1 MQQMRSNGT
10 ARSHR
15 PASRITM
22 AVAAAATGAAA
33 LLALPSTAQAPSQYP
48 NRPIRMISPFPP
60 GGPTDLVG
68 RLVSAKLAENIGQPI
83 VIESRPGAS
92 GNVGLELA
100 ARSAPDGYTIV
111 LSSPVIALS
120 PLMYS
125 KLNYDPDK
133 DLAPIALVGAVRN
146 VLVVHPSVPAHN
158 LKELVQIARKS
169 PGRLNYGSGGV
180 GTTTHLAPELLKSL
194 EKLNIVHVPYK
205 GSGVALGAL
214 AGGQIDMLVIAA
226 PAAVQQINSGRVRA
240 LAVLMPERF
249 ADLPKVPTSKE
260 SGFPNFEISVWYG
273 MLAPTGTPRE
283 IIARLN
289 SELAKAVSAPDMKP
303 KFASAGV
310 EPLTSTPEEFGAFIR
325 SEAARFARV
334 IKDAGI
340 KAD

>member
-1 MQQMRSNGT
+1 MHHKRS
-10 ARSHR
+10 SS
-15 PASRITM
+15 P
-22 AVAAAATGAAA
+22 AA
-33 LLALPSTAQAPSQYP
+33 LLGLVSAAAVTTTVALALPAPTQAQAQYP

-133 DLAPIALVGAVRN
+133 ELAPIALVGAVRN
-146 VLVVHPSVPAHN
+146 VLVVHPSVPAQN

-194 EKLNIVHVPYK
+194 EKLDIVHVPYK

-226 PAAVQQINSGRVRA
+226 PAAVQQINAGRVRA

-273 MLAPTGTPRE
+273 MLTPTGTPRE
-283 IIARLN
+283 IITRLN

>member
-1 MQQMRSNGT
+1 
-10 ARSHR
+10 
-15 PASRITM
+15 M

-33 LLALPSTAQAPSQYP
+33 LLALPSTAQAQSQYP